1 MTPVSGRAFGRAADA
16 GIYTRAQLLDFWY
29 NNFISAASRKA
40 LERFFREIVVPNT
53 ADHGPEKH
61 YFFALC
67 TDIYVDNMI
76 SPSYFKNEYLDTFG

>member
-29 NNFISAASRKA
+29 NNFFSVASRKA
-40 LERFFREIVVPNT
+40 LERFFQEIVVPNT

-61 YFFALC
+61 YFFCSVHGHLC
-67 TDIYVDNMI
+67 GQHDF
-76 SPSYFKNEYLDTFG
+76 PQLLQK